1 MIELHKILFE
11 NKMEKKTGAGILFFA
26 KDTKRFLILLR
37 NPKVHKGNTWSTVG
51 GKLEP
56 GESAEEGA
64 VRETREEIEFDDDID
79 LKPLYTFKK
88 INYNEIKKINVLF
101 KYYTYLAKL
110 DNEFKPKLNW
120 ENVDYKWVTLPELL
134 EIEVKHPGLKELIK
148 RKHKLLRF
156 LSKQ

>member
-1 MIELHKILFE
+1 MVELQKLLFE
-11 NKMEKKTGAGILFFA
+11 NKTEKKIGAGILFFA

-51 GKLEP
+51 GKVEP

-79 LKPLYTFKK
+79 LKPLYTFRK
-88 INYNEIKKINVLF
+88 IKYNEIKKINVIF

-110 DNEFKPKLNW
+110 DHEFKPKLNW
-120 ENVDYKWVTLPELL
+120 ENVDYKWVTLSELL
-134 EIEVKHPGLKELIK
+134 EIEIKHPGLRELVA
-148 RKHKLLRF
+148 RKHKLLRY
-156 LSKQ
+156 LGK

>member
-1 MIELHKILFE
+1 MIELQKLLFE
-11 NKMEKKTGAGILFFA
+11 NKTEKKIGAGILFFA

-51 GKLEP
+51 GKVEP

-64 VRETREEIEFDDDID
+64 VRETREEIEFDDEVT

-88 INYNEIKKINVLF
+88 INVIF

-110 DNEFKPKLNW
+110 DHEFKPKLNW

-134 EIEVKHPGLKELIK
+134 EIEVKHPGLRELVA

-156 LSKQ
+156 LGK